1 MSNFDDKAV
10 RAAEQG
16 ARPIFV
22 QIFECNSSYCFKTSP
37 LFVQE
42 RGYFVLVLS
51 LLALNYLLDLC
62 WQEIILSKEE
72 SPDYCWRFIYM
83 KVLQKAVKKIA
94 RGFPQLLSTATVED
108 KDFEKI
114 FRFLSVAW
122 PSVANSNLFHN
133 IHPHND
139 VGNY

>member
-16 ARPIFV
+16 VRILV
-22 QIFECNSSYCFKTSP
+22 QIFMCNSSYCFRISP
-37 LFVQE
+37 FLL
-42 RGYFVLVLS
+42 RSGKGYFVLVLS
-51 LLALNYLLDLC
+51 LLALNYLLDIC

-94 RGFPQLLSTATVED
+94 QGFPQLLSTASVE
-108 KDFEKI
+108 EK
-114 FRFLSVAW
+114 RFW
-122 PSVANSNLFHN
+122 ETK
-133 IHPHND
+133 
-139 VGNY
+139 Y